1 MSRDLAKPLTF
12 AVLHF
17 AVGFT
22 VSYAFTGSIAIAS
35 GIALVEPLV
44 NTVVF
49 YFHER
54 GWQRVEGG
62 DLWSALRRAFASS
75 HDHDFQTPARSGT

>member
-1 MSRDLAKPLTF
+1 MQRDLVKTISF
-12 AVLHF
+12 AVIHL

-22 VSYAFTGSIAIAS
+22 VSYAFKGSVAIAS

-54 GWQRVEGG
+54 GWNRFGG
-62 DLWSALRRAFASS
+62 RFRTALAGSKDPAWRLKQSHSA
-75 HDHDFQTPARSGT
+75 

>member
-1 MSRDLAKPLTF
+1 MNRDLIKTLSF
-12 AVLHF
+12 AILHF

-22 VSYAFTGSIAIAS
+22 VSYLLTGSFAIAS
-35 GIALVEPLV
+35 AIAIVEPLV

-54 GWQRVEGG
+54 GWNWLDTRNRVK
-62 DLWSALRRAFASS
+62 SAAWRPYRWMTQS
-75 HDHDFQTPARSGT
+75 